1 MKYFSQVKFNPSKEY
16 HYSNTNYLL
25 LGKLIEEIEH
35 TSLDNVFDRLIKIPA
50 KLEFSHAPVTGNYY
64 VLKDEPRFSQ
74 LSPDL
79 NDLIFIDMSNAI
91 GAGNVIS
98 SISDLIKWNNFLH
111 KQLSPE
117 FKKIIF
123 KNYFQDEDSSWINL
137 GLSTESTSHGPLV
150 GFQGGLDSYHS
161 FLSYFPEHDFTI
173 AILSN
178 NEADFEKIME
188 SLEKLLTNCS
198 YKDEMPLFFNKK
210 ISYVEKMVSKTLSG
224 RYWEM

>member
-1 MKYFSQVKFNPSKEY
+1 M
-16 HYSNTNYLL
+16 

-35 TSLDNVFDRLIKIPA
+35 TSLDKVFDRLIKIPA
-50 KLEFSHAPVTGNYY
+50 KMEFSDAPIIGNYY
-64 VLKDEPRFSQ
+64 VLKDEPRFCK

-111 KQLSPE
+111 KQLSPAL
-117 FKKIIF
+117 KQIIF

-137 GLSTESTSHGPLV
+137 GLSTESTSQGLLV

-161 FLSYFPEHDFTI
+161 FLGYFPEHDFTI

-178 NEADFEKIME
+178 NEADFEKIMG
-188 SLEKLLTNCS
+188 SLEKLLNS
-198 YKDEMPLFFNKK
+198 SQKDEMPLFFNKK
-210 ISYVEKMVSKTLSG
+210 KSYVEKMVSKTLSG
-224 RYWEM
+224 SYWEM